1 MTHVGVLMGLY
12 GRDRPDLF
20 ERALRSVLD
29 QALPAG
35 VGLRIYVGV
44 DGPLPP
50 ELEAVLARFQ
60 ERLHL
65 VSRSPEN
72 LGLAATLNRL
82 IAARGDETFFFRMDA
97 DDVSLPGRFA
107 AQLAYLDTHPDIDIL
122 GTAIRECR
130 EGQAG
135 QGGEE
140 NRIVRFA
147 KDPEDARRRIDRRVP
162 VAHPTVCLRRR
173 VLDTV
178 GGYPERRGN
187 EDIAMWFRCLKAGF
201 QFDNLP
207 DPWLDFTITENFWK
221 RRSMEKAFIEF
232 QSYVEGIWRL
242 DGVTWRYAYPI
253 ARLCLRLSPEWVSRR
268 LYASRLRA

>member
-1 MTHVGVLMGLY
+1 MTHVGVLMALY

-20 ERALRSVLD
+20 AKALDSVLD
-29 QALPAG
+29 QALPAD
-35 VGLRIYVGV
+35 VGLRVYIGI

-50 ELEAVLARFQ
+50 ELEAVVELYRP
-60 ERLHL
+60 RLHL
-65 VSRSPEN
+65 VSPSPVN

-82 IAARGDETFFFRMDA
+82 IAERSDETCFFRMDA

-107 AQLAYLDTHPDIDIL
+107 AQLAFLDAHPDIDIL

-130 EGQAG
+130 AG
-135 QGGEE
+135 EQSH
-140 NRIVRFA
+140 IVRFA

-173 VLDTV
+173 VLDVV

-201 QFDNLP
+201 RFDNLP

-221 RRSMEKAFIEF
+221 RRSLEKAFIEF

-242 DGVTWRYAYPI
+242 DGITWRYAYPL

-268 LYASRLRA
+268 LYASRLRG

>member
-1 MTHVGVLMGLY
+1 MTHIGVLMGLY
-12 GRDRPDLF
+12 GRDRADLF
-20 ERALRSVLD
+20 ERALLSVLD
-29 QALPAG
+29 QALPAN
-35 VGLRIYVGV
+35 VGLRIYLGV

-60 ERLHL
+60 GRLHL
-65 VSRSPEN
+65 VSRSHEN

-82 IAARGDETFFFRMDA
+82 IAARSDEAFFFRMDA
-97 DDVSLPGRFA
+97 DDVSLPGRFT
-107 AQLAYLDTHPDIDIL
+107 AQLAYLDAHPDIDIL

-130 EGQAG
+130 EGQIG
-135 QGGEE
+135 PQGEE
-140 NRIVRFA
+140 GRVVKFA

-187 EDIAMWFRCLKAGF
+187 EDIAMWFRCITAGF
-201 QFDNLP
+201 KFDNLP

-221 RRSMEKAFIEF
+221 RRSLEKAFIEF

-242 DGVTWRYAYPI
+242 DGFTWRYAYPT
-253 ARLCLRLSPEWVSRR
+253 ARLCLRLSPEWISRR
-268 LYASRLRA
+268 LYASRMRA